1 LSSSPSKKRLVIVGG
16 VVRFGRRAGL
26 SIDTG
31 VWSIEEDDMRAT
43 RTSLAVTVAAI
54 ALIALPGAALAKPLT
69 FTTHETFSETFAD
82 EPSLCMDELY
92 ETSVE
97 GRYVSHLTIETD
109 ENGEPT
115 LPLYFHDRTS
125 GDVVAVPVD
134 GTGPTF
140 TGQFWTSD
148 SESIRSVR
156 NGALFVETDTDRNHV
171 ILWGSD
177 GSKVSAD
184 EHHHFTF
191 NANGDVTI
199 EFDKVALDC

>member
-1 LSSSPSKKRLVIVGG
+1 
-16 VVRFGRRAGL
+16 
-26 SIDTG
+26 
-31 VWSIEEDDMRAT
+31 MRAT
-43 RTSLAVTVAAI
+43 RTALAVTVSAI
-54 ALIALPGAALAKPLT
+54 ALIALPGAASAKPLT
-69 FTTHETFSETFAD
+69 ITTHETFSETFAD

-109 ENGEPT
+109 ENGDPI

-125 GDVVAVPVD
+125 GTVVAIPLD

-140 TGQFWTSD
+140 TGQFWSSD
-148 SESIRSVR
+148 SESIRSVK
-156 NGALFVETDTDRNHV
+156 NGTLLVETDTDRNHV

-199 EFDKVALDC
+199 EFDKAALDCS

>member
-1 LSSSPSKKRLVIVGG
+1 
-16 VVRFGRRAGL
+16 
-26 SIDTG
+26 
-31 VWSIEEDDMRAT
+31 MRAT
-43 RTSLAVTVAAI
+43 RSSLAITVAAI
-54 ALIALPGAALAKPLT
+54 ALMAVPSAASAKPLT

-97 GRYVSHLTIETD
+97 GRYVSHLTIATD
-109 ENGEPT
+109 ENGDPT
-115 LPLYFHDRTS
+115 LPLHFHDRAS
-125 GDVVAVPVD
+125 GRVVSVPLD

-140 TGQFWTSD
+140 TGQFWSSD
-148 SESIRSVR
+148 SESIRSVKH
-156 NGALFVETDTDRNHV
+156 GTVVVETDTDRNHV

-199 EFDKVALDC
+199 EFEKMTLVC